1 LFREFSH
8 EIGFVLGGGGGG
20 VFVGLSEEVDDELD
34 QRPHGIVDW
43 ETVR

>member
-8 EIGFVLGGGGGG
+8 ETGFVLGGGGG
-20 VFVGLSEEVDDELD
+20 VFVGLSGEEDDELD